1 MKNMKK
7 LLLASALT
15 LAGAA
20 YAATETLKYASFLP
34 ATTSTNSIT
43 MPKVKEKL
51 EAESGGTLTMEFFPG
66 GTLGAGAKT
75 QMRLVMN
82 GGADAAEIPVP
93 YNPGRIPGIDVFE
106 LPGLSQNNS
115 DASLI
120 TMKLIEEGALTGLDQ
135 FVVLGALQAG
145 PYLIHSKTPV
155 AKLADL
161 EGKRIRVSGA
171 VQSDIVKAFKGVPV
185 ANIPANQIAE
195 NLSRNLL
202 DAALVDMGNVYN
214 FGIQDETK
222 YHVTNLPLGSFAV
235 LFLMNKDRYDKL
247 DATQKAAV
255 DAVRGEWFTTT
266 IGGDMDAQMLAV
278 EKRLQEDGSHHLVE
292 LPAEDIAKAQELLQG
307 LVDSW
312 TKQSDVNASI
322 YQKVSAP

>member
-1 MKNMKK
+1 MKK
-7 LLLASALT
+7 ILLASAFA
-15 LAGAA
+15 LAFAA
-20 YAATETLKYASFLP
+20 HAETVTLKYASFLP
-34 ATTSTNSIT
+34 ATTSNNSIT

-93 YNPGRIPGIDVFE
+93 YNPGRIAGIDVFE
-106 LPGLSQNNS
+106 LPNLSKDNT

-120 TMKLIEEGALTGLDQ
+120 TMKMIESGEMSGLDK

-155 AKLADL
+155 EKLADL

-195 NLSRNLL
+195 NLSRNLI

-235 LFLMNKDRYDKL
+235 LFLMNKDTYAKL
-247 DATQKAAV
+247 DDKQKAAV
-255 DAVRGEWFTTT
+255 DAVRGEWFTKTV
-266 IGGDMDAQMLAV
+266 GGDMDAQMHAV
-278 EKRLQEDGSHHLVE
+278 EKRLREDSNHHLVE
-292 LPAEDIAKAQELLQG
+292 LSAEDLEKAKSLLQG
-307 LVDSW
+307 VTDAW
-312 TKQSDVNASI
+312 VKQNDANAAI
-322 YQKVSAP
+322 YGKVSQ

>member
-1 MKNMKK
+1 MKK
-7 LLLASALT
+7 ILLASAFA
-15 LAGAA
+15 LAFNAQA
-20 YAATETLKYASFLP
+20 DTVTLKYASFLP
-34 ATTSTNSIT
+34 ATTSNNSVT
-43 MPKVKEKL
+43 LPKVKEKL
-51 EAESGGTLTMEFFPG
+51 EAESGGTLSMEFFPG

-93 YNPGRIPGIDVFE
+93 YNPGRIGGIDVFE
-106 LPGLSQNNS
+106 LPGLAKDNS

-120 TMKLIEEGALTGLDQ
+120 TMKLIESGEISGLDK

-171 VQSDIVKAFKGVPV
+171 VQSDIAKAFKAVPV

-195 NLSRNLL
+195 NLSRNLI

-235 LFLMNKDRYDKL
+235 LFLMSKDTYAKL
-247 DATQKAAV
+247 DDKQKAAL
-255 DAVRGEWFTTT
+255 DAVRGEWFTKTV
-266 IGGDMDAQMLAV
+266 GSDMDAQTANV
-278 EKRLQEDGSHHLVE
+278 EKRLREDGSHHFIE
-292 LPAEDIAKAQELLQG
+292 LPADDLDNAKTLLQQ
-307 LVDSW
+307 VSDAW
-312 TKQSDVNASI
+312 VKQNDANAAV
-322 YQKVSAP
+322 YGKVSQ

>member
-1 MKNMKK
+1 MKK
-7 LLLASALT
+7 ILLASAFA
-15 LAGAA
+15 LAFAA
-20 YAATETLKYASFLP
+20 HADTVTLKYASFLP
-34 ATTSTNSIT
+34 ATTSNNSIT

-93 YNPGRIPGIDVFE
+93 YNPGRIAGIDVFE
-106 LPGLSQNNS
+106 LPNLSNNNT

-120 TMKLIEEGALTGLDQ
+120 TMKLIESGEMSGLDK

-155 AKLADL
+155 EKLSDL

-235 LFLMNKDRYDKL
+235 LFLMNKDTYAKL
-247 DATQKAAV
+247 DDKQKAAV
-255 DAVRGEWFTTT
+255 DAVRGEWFTKTV
-266 IGGDMDAQMLAV
+266 GGDMDAQMMDV
-278 EKRLQEDGSHHLVE
+278 EKRLREDSTHHLVE
-292 LPAEDIAKAQELLQG
+292 LSADDLEKAKALLQG
-307 LVDSW
+307 VSDAW
-312 TKQSDVNASI
+312 VKQNDANAAI
-322 YQKVSAP
+322 YDKVRQ

>member
-1 MKNMKK
+1 MKT
-7 LLLASALT
+7 LFVASALS
-15 LAGAA
+15 LALAA
-20 YAATETLKYASFLP
+20 HAATETLKYASFLP

-51 EAESGGTLTMEFFPG
+51 EAESGGTLGMEFFPG

-93 YNPGRIPGIDVFE
+93 YNPGRIIGIDVFE
-106 LPGLSQNNS
+106 LPGLARNNS
-115 DASLI
+115 DASLK
-120 TMKLIEEGALTGLDQ
+120 TMALIEDGTIGGLDQ

-155 AKLADL
+155 EKLADL

-235 LFLMNKDRYDKL
+235 LFLMNKERYEGLDDK
-247 DATQKAAV
+247 QKAAV
-255 DAVRGEWFTTT
+255 DAVRGQWFTQT
-266 IGGDMDAQMLAV
+266 IGADMDAQTQNV
-278 EKRLQEDGSHHLVE
+278 EQRLRADGSHHLTE
-292 LPAEDIAKAQELLQG
+292 WPAEEIEKAQSLMQG
-307 LVDSW
+307 LVDDW
-312 TKQSDVNASI
+312 KKKHAAHEGI
-322 YQKVSAP
+322 YGKVGSP

>member
-1 MKNMKK
+1 MKK
-7 LLLASALT
+7 ILIASAFA
-15 LAGAA
+15 LAFAA
-20 YAATETLKYASFLP
+20 HAETVTLKYASFLP
-34 ATTSTNSIT
+34 ATTSNNSVT
-43 MPKVKEKL
+43 LPKVKEKL

-93 YNPGRIPGIDVFE
+93 YNPGRIAGIDVFE
-106 LPGLSQNNS
+106 LPNLSKDNT

-120 TMKLIEEGALTGLDQ
+120 TMKMIESGEMSGLDK

-145 PYLIHSKTPV
+145 PYLIHSKAPV
-155 AKLADL
+155 EKLADL

-235 LFLMNKDRYDKL
+235 LFLMNKDTYAKL
-247 DATQKAAV
+247 DDKQKAAV
-255 DAVRGEWFTTT
+255 DAVRGEWFTKTV
-266 IGGDMDAQMLAV
+266 GGDMDAQMHDV
-278 EKRLQEDGSHHLVE
+278 EKRLREDSTHHLVE
-292 LPAEDIAKAQELLQG
+292 FSADDLEKAKGLLQG
-307 LVDSW
+307 VTDAW
-312 TKQSDVNASI
+312 VKQNDANAAI
-322 YQKVSAP
+322 YGKVSQ